1 MFTTGLPG
9 TPRVLRSEV
18 HPTPEI
24 AGLPEPALGG
34 LRASRSVVPETERK
48 ARTGWPSGQSS
59 PPAGGAE
66 RKRRVQLPNSYPS
79 RGCGSPLGTD
89 SRYSSDISH
98 MASPCRLAD
107 SFDGRSRT
115 HPDYVT

>member
-1 MFTTGLPG
+1 M
-9 TPRVLRSEV
+9 LRSEV

-34 LRASRSVVPETERK
+34 LRASWSVAPETERK

-59 PPAGGAE
+59 PPAGGSE
-66 RKRRVQLPNSYPS
+66 RKRRVQLPKFYPS
-79 RGCGSPLGTD
+79 RGCGDPLGAD

-107 SFDGRSRT
+107 S
-115 HPDYVT
+115 

>member
-1 MFTTGLPG
+1 M
-9 TPRVLRSEV
+9 LRSEV

-34 LRASRSVVPETERK
+34 LRASWSVAPETERK
-48 ARTGWPSGQSS
+48 ARPGWPSGQSS
-59 PPAGGAE
+59 PPAGGSE
-66 RKRRVQLPNSYPS
+66 RKRRVQLPKFYPS
-79 RGCGSPLGTD
+79 RGCGDPLGAD

-107 SFDGRSRT
+107 S
-115 HPDYVT
+115 